1 MRGGVKIFNFLITLK
16 NERIMVQYPHEYIIQ
31 NI

>member
-1 MRGGVKIFNFLITLK
+1 MRGGSKYLIFLITLK
-16 NERIMVQYPHEYIIQ
+16 NERIMVQYPHEYINQ